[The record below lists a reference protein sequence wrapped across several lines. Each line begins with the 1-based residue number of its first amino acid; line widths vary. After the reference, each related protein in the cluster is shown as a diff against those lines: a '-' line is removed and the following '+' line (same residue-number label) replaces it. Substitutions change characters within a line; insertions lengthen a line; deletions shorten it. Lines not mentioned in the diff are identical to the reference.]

1 MMLLLQV
8 FAVWLVLDLAIVL
21 GLVLVRMRAR
31 RHPPI
36 GRVSILSR

>member
-31 RHPPI
+31 RHLPMR
-36 GRVSILSR
+36 RVSILSR